1 MIRIALSGATGKVG
15 QALGPAIRDADDLEL
30 AAEVAPSLGRTLA
43 DTLAGGGIDVVVD
56 FTVPGFAAEACAT
69 AIDHGVPL
77 VLGTTGLGPAEAEL
91 VDVRAREAGVA
102 ILHVANFGIGAILMM
117 QFAEAA
123 HRLMPHAHIIELHAD
138 SKRDAPSGTALTT
151 ARRMGG
157 GVPISSVRLPGL
169 IAHQEVILGGPGETL
184 TIRHDTTG
192 RESFVPGVLTAVR
205 GIHGLPAG
213 LTEGLESLL

>member
-1 MIRIALSGATGKVG
+1 MIRIALSGATGQVG
-15 QALGPAIRDADDLEL
+15 RALAPAFREADDLEL
-30 AAEVAPSLGRTLA
+30 VAEVAPSLGRS
-43 DTLAGGGIDVVVD
+43 LAGVLAAGGVDVVVD
-56 FTVPGFAAEACAT
+56 FTVPAFAAEACEI
-69 AIDHGVPL
+69 AIAHRVPL
-77 VLGTTGLGPAEAEL
+77 VLGTTGLGPERAAQVDREA
-91 VDVRAREAGVA
+91 RAAGVA

-123 HRLMPHAHIIELHAD
+123 HRLMAHAHIIELHAD
-138 SKRDAPSGTALTT
+138 SKRDAPSGTALAT

-157 GVPISSVRLPGL
+157 DVPISSVRLPGL

-205 GIHGLPAG
+205 GIGRLPAG
-213 LTEGLESLL
+213 LTEGLEPLL